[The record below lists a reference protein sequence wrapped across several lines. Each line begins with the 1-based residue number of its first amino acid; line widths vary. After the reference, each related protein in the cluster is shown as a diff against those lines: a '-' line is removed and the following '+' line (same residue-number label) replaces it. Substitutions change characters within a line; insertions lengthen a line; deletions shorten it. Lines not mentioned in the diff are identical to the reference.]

1 MADRL
6 TGQISDRL
14 RGADVWLLCCQSKWW
29 TDRQAVR
36 DGQEPAADKL
46 YRLGQMTHSLMTA
59 RLNQPIVLLLSIDCI
74 PTLTPAETDDFKLSA
89 TQILN
94 SQHSSSLHFYEL
106 NRFQQFGSFHSTWA
120 IIRHRWQVR
129 YTFKKFGQ
137 KSVRYR
143 RYLPYIDSTYVSCT
157 NVL

>member
-1 MADRL
+1 M
-6 TGQISDRL
+6 
-14 RGADVWLLCCQSKWW
+14 
-29 TDRQAVR
+29 R

-94 SQHSSSLHFYEL
+94 ILMIPVVYIFIKL
-106 NRFQQFGSFHSTWA
+106 NRFQQFGSFHST
-120 IIRHRWQVR
+120 
-129 YTFKKFGQ
+129 
-137 KSVRYR
+137 
-143 RYLPYIDSTYVSCT
+143 
-157 NVL
+157 